1 MTREEDFSRLYAAR
15 RFEDQ
20 RSYYRARADE
30 FTRAKDQLVN
40 VSAALLAI
48 SGFLGVLAGF
58 DFDGKGAVLAL
69 AAIVP
74 AISTALFAY
83 DGLYAFDRHAKLYGD
98 AARALDQIGRSGAG
112 DVAGYVEQV
121 EAVLHNEQAQWGQL
135 ESELGA
141 G

>member
-1 MTREEDFSRLYAAR
+1 MTWDDDYRRLYAAR
-15 RFEDQ
+15 RFEHQ
-20 RSYYRARADE
+20 RTYYRDRAEE

-40 VSAALLAI
+40 VSALLLAATA
-48 SGFLGVLAGF
+48 FLGVLAGL
-58 DFDGKGAVLAL
+58 DFDGKGVVLAL

-74 AISTALFAY
+74 GISTALTAY

-98 AARALDQIGRSGAG
+98 AARALEQIDSGAG
-112 DVAGYVEQV
+112 TFSAYVEQV

-135 ESELGA
+135 KSELGA